1 MQLQNNEV
9 LKLKKPLRKE
19 DAMQRQ
25 TRLTKLAQ
33 AGEKAKQELGIQEKP
48 DKEDVN
54 SHKWKGKM

>member
-1 MQLQNNEV
+1 

-25 TRLTKLAQ
+25 QRLTKLAQ
-33 AGEKAKQELGIQEKP
+33 AGDKAKQELGIQEKP